1 MSLLMISKE
10 AIDLFRAV
18 RERLETILPFFKC
31 VTRASGFEIF
41 KKINTKQLNRYM
53 KQKVIKINVDLG
65 LGKFSKTVFGND
77 LTYEYIQINADYRN

>member
-1 MSLLMISKE
+1 MFVNALTLVDPFENNKANFSENHTEKHYLFCSK
-10 AIDLFRAV
+10 
-18 RERLETILPFFKC
+18 
-31 VTRASGFEIF
+31 SQ

-53 KQKVIKINVDLG
+53 KQKVIKIKVDLG